1 MKQQQF
7 SKAFRIEKKLF
18 KRSGRVAESFTSIA
32 SKTSNFCLIATFPDL
47 LNIFFW
53 ILKAFENCNDFPIK
67 VYCQYINDRDHQDK
81 NNHKNQTKNDKDLKN
96 SLK

>member
-1 MKQQQF
+1 MRQ
-7 SKAFRIEKKLF
+7 KLLVF
-18 KRSGRVAESFTSIA
+18 EAMDVKDS
-32 SKTSNFCLIATFPDL
+32 ATLPDL

-67 VYCQYINDRDHQDK
+67 VYFQYINDRDHQDK

-96 SLK
+96 SLKWPQHMEVKAQELLGPLLI